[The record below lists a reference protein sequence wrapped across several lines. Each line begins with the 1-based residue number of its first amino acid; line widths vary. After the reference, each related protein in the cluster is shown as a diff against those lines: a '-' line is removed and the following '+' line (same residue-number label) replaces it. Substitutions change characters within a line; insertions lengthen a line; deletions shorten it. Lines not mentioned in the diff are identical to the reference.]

1 MIATVLMW
9 LIRAAF
15 NVYVLFLIARAVLP
29 MLGVSYAHPVM
40 RFLWNVTEPLLA
52 PLRRRLPPTGPI
64 DWSPMVLILLL
75 WLAEGLLLA
84 VVRWVL

>member
-1 MIATVLMW
+1 MIATVLTW
-9 LIRAAF
+9 SIRAAF

-52 PLRRRLPPTGPI
+52 PLRRRLPLAGPL
-64 DWSPMVLILLL
+64 DWSPLVLIFLL
-75 WLAEGLLLA
+75 WVAEGLLLA
-84 VVRWVL
+84 LVQWAL